1 MTMAASRFAAALM
14 MGALA
19 APPALAAQ
27 SEPPA
32 PAYEALMACRG
43 VEAET
48 DRLACLDRELAAF
61 ADAVEAR
68 RVVVIEREAVRALER
83 ESFGIEMPGLQRV
96 TGLLRGSGGA
106 SAGPETETLA
116 DGSQII
122 YRADGGVEEMRALP
136 VTAVH
141 YDRAGKAV
149 ITLANGQV
157 WSQTDSTTFGR
168 VSRSRIEDGLTA
180 DIYPGA
186 LGSNFMALSHH
197 PRRFRARRVE

>member
-1 MTMAASRFAAALM
+1 MTMAASSFAAALM

-19 APPALAAQ
+19 APAALGAQ

-32 PAYEALMACRG
+32 PAYQALMACRS
-43 VEAET
+43 VEAEA

-68 RVVVIEREAVRALER
+68 RVVVLEREAVRALER
-83 ESFGIEMPGLQRV
+83 ESFGIEMAGLQRL
-96 TGLLRGSGGA
+96 TGLLRRSGA
-106 SAGPETETLA
+106 ESAGPETETLA
-116 DGSQII
+116 DGSQIV

-136 VTAVH
+136 VTAVR
-141 YDRAGKAV
+141 YDHAGKAV

-157 WSQTDSTTFGR
+157 WTQTDSTTFGR

-186 LGSNFMALSHH
+186 LGSNFIALSHH
-197 PRRFRARRVE
+197 PRRFRARRME